1 MRHFRIAV
9 LPPDPATLDR
19 FIVGCCRIVLP
30 SFRCKAIDSRLATAR
45 IATIVFCVNNFRAE
59 LLPFRKIPMLD
70 VTVAESRPLAN
81 LPVKRFLP
89 RDACFPRTRPVLA
102 TSVCA
107 KSTVQRLITFT
118 FRWTRT
124 EKGTLAAESSY
135 EHRKSHAEEGRED
148 RSTARNSSR
157 RNHSVFALQ
166 PP

>member
-1 MRHFRIAV
+1 MPLRTL
-9 LPPDPATLDR
+9 LPRRATPGSVENSPDHGGTLFPR
-19 FIVGCCRIVLP
+19 MLHCVRPCAFLCPRVRMQP
-30 SFRCKAIDSRLATAR
+30 STLQMILAGEHPKGDVLATAR

-124 EKGTLAAESSY
+124 
-135 EHRKSHAEEGRED
+135 R
-148 RSTARNSSR
+148 
-157 RNHSVFALQ
+157 
-166 PP
+166 